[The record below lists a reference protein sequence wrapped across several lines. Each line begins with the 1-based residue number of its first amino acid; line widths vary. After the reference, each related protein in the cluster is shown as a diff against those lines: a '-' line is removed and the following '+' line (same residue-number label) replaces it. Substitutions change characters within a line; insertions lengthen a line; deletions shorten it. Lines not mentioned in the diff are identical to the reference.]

1 MAPGI
6 PGIPNDVQGPVPD
19 APFRRSPRCSDT
31 SDEPENLSYAKHS
44 ILSDKLLTAY
54 TRHGVDAVVDR
65 LSAGGLDRRQPI
77 GEHRGQDIDHL
88 PIAVIDA
95 GELAPYPL
103 HGGRQHPVLE
113 GGAVA
118 QGAGLA
124 GQHRHVMP
132 RIVNRHAAAER
143 ATMFGDD
150 APVLADYDAIRIGMD
165 LDRTPDGAGGYRVFV
180 VVETHQAGLRDRS
193 RHGVESIDR
202 PA

>member
-6 PGIPNDVQGPVPD
+6 PGIPNDGQGPAPD

-95 GELAPYPL
+95 GKLAPDTV
-103 HGGRQHPVLE
+103 HGGR
-113 GGAVA
+113 
-118 QGAGLA
+118 
-124 GQHRHVMP
+124 
-132 RIVNRHAAAER
+132 
-143 ATMFGDD
+143 
-150 APVLADYDAIRIGMD
+150 
-165 LDRTPDGAGGYRVFV
+165 
-180 VVETHQAGLRDRS
+180 
-193 RHGVESIDR
+193 
-202 PA
+202 